1 MIRLPP
7 RSTRPDTLLPYTTLF
22 RASRRA
28 QARTTSQP
36 TTMAAAAM
44 TTWIGNGPR
53 PVNDGPRSASRRV
66 LACPVPAPPR
76 YPACHPPASPWSV
89 QGHPVVEDPFVVC
102 DRVLRLAVH
111 ADDCLGLH
119 GPCSKEI
126 GRAT

>member
-1 MIRLPP
+1 
-7 RSTRPDTLLPYTTLF
+7 
-22 RASRRA
+22 
-28 QARTTSQP
+28 
-36 TTMAAAAM
+36 MAAAAM

-89 QGHPVVEDPFVVC
+89 QGHPVVDDPFVVC

-119 GPCSKEI
+119 GPCSKVA
-126 GRAT
+126 RLDRTSTRLNSSH